1 MRSMLYRVIM
11 FKTNP
16 VYSFVTFVIN
26 LTIIILTYNH
36 IIVNMK
42 SYAYCNPTHYY
53 TIKNKNII
61 DKS

>member
-1 MRSMLYRVIM
+1 MLYRVIM
-11 FKTNP
+11 FKINP
-16 VYSFVTFVIN
+16 MYSFATIVIN
-26 LTIIILTYNH
+26 HTINILTYNH

-42 SYAYCNPTHYY
+42 SYAYCNPTY

>member
-11 FKTNP
+11 FRINP
-16 VYSFVTFVIN
+16 MYSFATIVIN
-26 LTIIILTYNH
+26 HTINILTYNH

-42 SYAYCNPTHYY
+42 SYAYCNPTY

>member
-1 MRSMLYRVIM
+1 MLYRVIM
-11 FKTNP
+11 FKINP
-16 VYSFVTFVIN
+16 MYSFATIVIN
-26 LTIIILTYNH
+26 HTIIILTYTH

-42 SYAYCNPTHYY
+42 SYAYCNPTY

>member
-1 MRSMLYRVIM
+1 MLYRVIM

-16 VYSFVTFVIN
+16 MYSFATIVIN
-26 LTIIILTYNH
+26 HTINILTYNH

-42 SYAYCNPTHYY
+42 SYAYCNPTY

>member
-11 FKTNP
+11 FKINP
-16 VYSFVTFVIN
+16 MYSFATIVIN
-26 LTIIILTYNH
+26 HTIIILTYTH

-42 SYAYCNPTHYY
+42 SYAYCNPTY

>member
-1 MRSMLYRVIM
+1 MRLILHGMIMLKIDPM
-11 FKTNP
+11 FDFATI
-16 VYSFVTFVIN
+16 VIN
-26 LTIIILTYNH
+26 HTIIILTYTH

-42 SYAYCNPTHYY
+42 SYAYCNPTY